1 LIAVPTTGTR
11 PLLPLLEEVTAQ
23 AHAAGRN
30 GRRVRV
36 VLFDNSHN
44 GSEPA
49 RAAARTVGAGC
60 VRVQR
65 RGFAQVRNAALDA
78 ADEQDALVFLDDDE
92 WPCPQWL
99 DALVSGAEQLC
110 ADVVVGPVAVRLSHD
125 APRWLAGGALLR
137 PPHEQP
143 DGPLRVPAYSGNTLL
158 RMSTLRRT
166 GVRFKP
172 AFDHSGGEDT
182 EFFSRLSQHRAVF
195 GWVQQASAVELP
207 DPDRL
212 TLRGATRRAYR
223 SGRALGL
230 VEHAVG
236 AWRPLQ
242 GGFRRTGRIVRGL
255 LRIVKGAA
263 TGHSPDC
270 ARGVLDVAFACGWF
284 TSAVVGTG
292 GPGVSGSRSWPSR
305 AT

>member
-143 DGPLRVPAYSGNTLL
+143 DGPLRVPAYSGNT
-158 RMSTLRRT
+158 TLRRT